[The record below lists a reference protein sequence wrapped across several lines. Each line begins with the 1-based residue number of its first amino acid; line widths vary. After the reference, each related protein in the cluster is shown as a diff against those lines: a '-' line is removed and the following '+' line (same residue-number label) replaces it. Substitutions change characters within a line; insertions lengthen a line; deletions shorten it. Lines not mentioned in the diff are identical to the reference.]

1 MSITQRRRPTDMAVM
16 EQVAQQTDSS
26 ESLAAE
32 TSFID
37 VPCLICGGEQTD
49 AVASPADVEGQ
60 QRLLHRF
67 HRRRRK
73 TKARAGLADRAEFTQ
88 DYATR
93 IAQCRFCGFLFRTPR
108 PSVAAVMGAYVQDR
122 YNDDHLRSEFLSQR
136 QWAEK
141 KVAFLARSARW
152 RHHPTIVEV
161 GSFVGGFLDAGQR
174 RGWSMLGID
183 PGKDVAAFCRARGLS
198 VYGGTLADA
207 PVASASVDV
216 VAIWNTFDQLPNP
229 DTTLA
234 AARRILRDDGRLI
247 IRVPNGAMY
256 RWGAAL
262 LKRGGAW
269 RRWIVPVLA
278 WNNLLA
284 FPYLHGYSIST
295 LDQLLGRQGFRRL
308 AFTRDTLMYLS
319 DRETKAWAMVEEKV
333 VKWWCR
339 WAGVLES
346 VWSKDRTRF
355 TPWLDVHYGIG
366 TTISR
371 TAVSVARD
379 PLSAAP
385 VIAQ

>member
-1 MSITQRRRPTDMAVM
+1 MSRAARLRPICTAVITQ
-16 EQVAQQTDSS
+16 QTTPS
-26 ESLAAE
+26 EGLAAE
-32 TSFID
+32 TSFIE

-49 AVASPADVEGQ
+49 TVASPADVEDQ

-73 TKARAGLADRAEFTQ
+73 AKARAGLADRAEFTQ

-93 IAQCRFCGFLFRTPR
+93 IAQCRSCGFVFRTPR
-108 PSVAAVMGAYVQDR
+108 PSVSAVTGAYVQDR
-122 YNDDHLRSEFLSQR
+122 YSDAHLRSEFLSQR

-161 GSFVGGFLDAGQR
+161 GSFVGGFLDAGRR

-234 AARRILRDDGRLI
+234 AARRILRGNGRLI
-247 IRVPNGAMY
+247 IRVPNGVMY
-256 RWGAAL
+256 QWGAAL

-269 RRWIVPVLA
+269 RRWIVPALA

-284 FPYLHGYSIST
+284 FPYLHGYSIVT
-295 LDQLLGRQGFRRL
+295 LDQLLGRHGFRRL
-308 AFTRDTLMYLS
+308 TFTRDTLMYLS
-319 DRETKAWAMVEEKV
+319 DRDTKAWAMVEEKLI
-333 VKWWCR
+333 KWYCR
-339 WAGVLES
+339 CAGALES
-346 VWSKDRTRF
+346 VWSNDSTRF
-355 TPWLDVHYGIG
+355 TPWLDVYYGLDKPL
-366 TTISR
+366 SR
-371 TAVSVARD
+371 TPVSVARD
-379 PLSAAP
+379 FLSAAP
-385 VIAQ
+385 AIAR